1 MELDLME
8 ERINEAKE
16 DPMWMQ
22 MFSGIRFWCLNP
34 DINSILLPDIAH
46 ALAFQCRFGGH
57 TRKFYSVAQH
67 CMLVSQLTREDDVEL
82 KLAGLLHDATEAYL
96 VDLPRPIKYQ
106 MPIYK
111 ETEDKLAIIIG
122 KRFNVDPAAFKYV
135 KKYDEEALSIEAR
148 SLMAPMHPAWYT
160 TSVQKM
166 IDSPVHIEKYF
177 GPEEAEAKY
186 LELFNELWMQRK

>member
-1 MELDLME
+1 MELGKDG
-8 ERINEAKE
+8 
-16 DPMWMQ
+16 DPNWMQ
-22 MFSGIRFWCLNP
+22 MASGIRFWVLTP

-67 CMLVSQLTREDDVEL
+67 CILVSNLVREDDVEL

-96 VDLPRPIKYQ
+96 VDLPRPIKVQ

-111 ETEDKLAIIIG
+111 ETELRLEAVIAE
-122 KRFNVDPAAFKYV
+122 RFKISMDAFKYV

-160 TSVQKM
+160 SSVQEM
-166 IDSPVHIEKYF
+166 IDSPIHIDHYF
-177 GPEEAEAKY
+177 SPEEAKAQY
-186 LELFNELWMQRK
+186 MELFNTLWMQRK